1 MVTVSHLLDATYEIY
16 YANEVKKLLSKSQT
30 FDIAVLGDGATIKT
44 VPQINVLDASANN
57 PGSWMWLIDSTKQIT
72 QGRKK
77 DAGYIAQ
84 QQQMLPIM
92 SKINS
97 KKSLINVIAF
107 NSASNV

>member
-1 MVTVSHLLDATYEIY
+1 
-16 YANEVKKLLSKSQT
+16 
-30 FDIAVLGDGATIKT
+30 
-44 VPQINVLDASANN
+44 
-57 PGSWMWLIDSTKQIT
+57 LIDSTKQIT